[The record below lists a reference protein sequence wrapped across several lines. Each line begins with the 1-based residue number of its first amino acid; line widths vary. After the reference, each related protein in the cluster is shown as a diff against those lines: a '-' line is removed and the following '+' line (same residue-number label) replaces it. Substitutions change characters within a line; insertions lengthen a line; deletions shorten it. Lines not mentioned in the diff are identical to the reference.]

1 MEIFLLVGFIVG
13 TLLIIFGH
21 EGARLVSNGGVLF
34 STKLNVVVW
43 GEGRKYGYPCVKG
56 ELLTRHR
63 CWLWPLFK
71 KQQTVFFE
79 RVGAY
84 DPTLSLA
91 DGELPAF
98 QKEIERQLVDYHE
111 AKDKEQE
118 RMDRLESRKAIV
130 ATVSK
135 IKRNV

>member
-1 MEIFLLVGFIVG
+1 MKW
-13 TLLIIFGH
+13 FG
-21 EGARLVSNGGVLF
+21 LF
-34 STKLNVVVW
+34 WVFCLCGCCW
-43 GEGRKYGYPCVKG
+43 A
-56 ELLTRHR
+56 TRTACDGNFSSR
-63 CWLWPLFK
+63 S
-71 KQQTVFFE
+71 VFFE

-111 AKDKEQE
+111 SKDKEQE
-118 RMDRLESRKAIV
+118 CMDRLESRKAIV